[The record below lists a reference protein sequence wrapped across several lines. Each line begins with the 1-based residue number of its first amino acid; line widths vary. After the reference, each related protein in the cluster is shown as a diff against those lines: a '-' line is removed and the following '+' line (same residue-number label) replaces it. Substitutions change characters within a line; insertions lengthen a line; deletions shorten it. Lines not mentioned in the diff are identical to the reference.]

1 MIAAVT
7 TRPCKQLTKRI
18 GLTLTKPT
26 HQVHPDYRRYNK
38 TLHQL
43 DPEVAQAARLV
54 RVDDHLTTQFT
65 CFTSTKV
72 QIVTPETRLVMLRC
86 VLILL

>member
-54 RVDDHLTTQFT
+54 RHKPLPLTKPL
-65 CFTSTKV
+65 SL
-72 QIVTPETRLVMLRC
+72 TRFS
-86 VLILL
+86 